1 MLFYGISCQRT
12 HICKNLFL
20 AFKAQTANKSVI
32 HKKEIELPH
41 IYIYFVFGEP
51 PWKPLNV
58 TGASSI
64 NIIIIIIIIKISDSA
79 TETTWIVTTW
89 LDL

>member
-12 HICKNLFL
+12 HIRENLFL
-20 AFKAQTANKSVI
+20 AFKAQNANKSVI

-64 NIIIIIIIIKISDSA
+64 NIIIIIIKISDSA
-79 TETTWIVTTW
+79 TETTWISVTTW